1 MKKDDKVIFH
11 NTQLLLEHYRDVVWS
26 LEVSVFQTNVNFQAE
41 FGNTI
46 EEFLELSYEAGL
58 DLPASDVAA
67 RIRSI
72 NKSRNM
78 LRIIDG
84 AVALLREKY
93 RNGEECYWVL
103 YYTYLSSQEIGGVD
117 EIVEKLSEMFRDFS
131 RSTYYRRKNESIRRM
146 GDLLWGFRTNCFD
159 SALELL
165 YADKL
170 FMNQGKVCNSLSSF
184 LQILWYNTFILNNY
198 CHIFLRTL

>member
-1 MKKDDKVIFH
+1 MKKDEKLIFH

-26 LEVSVFQTNVNFQAE
+26 LEVSVFQANTNFQSE

-58 DLPASDVAA
+58 DLPSSDVAA

-78 LRIIDG
+78 LRIIDS

-103 YYTYLSSQEIGGVD
+103 YYTYLSPQEIGGVD
-117 EIVEKLSEMFRDFS
+117 EIVERISNMFRDFS
-131 RSTYYRRKNESIRRM
+131 RSTYYRRKNESIKQM
-146 GDLLWGFRTNCFD
+146 GDLLWGFTTNTCD
-159 SALELL
+159 PALELL
-165 YADKL
+165 YTDK
-170 FMNQGKVCNSLSSF
+170 
-184 LQILWYNTFILNNY
+184 ILDDGDGEK
-198 CHIFLRTL
+198 

>member
-1 MKKDDKVIFH
+1 MRYLLFFRIRRDKMKKDDKVIFH

-26 LEVSVFQTNVNFQAE
+26 LDVSVFQTNVNFQAE

-78 LRIIDG
+78 LRIIDS

-103 YYTYLSSQEIGGVD
+103 YYTYLSSQEFGGVD
-117 EIVEKLSEMFRDFS
+117 EIVDKYVNINHFRVLSIVFVLAAGIYIHIAQQFCAQLVLRQHTLYYFS
-131 RSTYYRRKNESIRRM
+131 
-146 GDLLWGFRTNCFD
+146 
-159 SALELL
+159 
-165 YADKL
+165 
-170 FMNQGKVCNSLSSF
+170 Q
-184 LQILWYNTFILNNY
+184 
-198 CHIFLRTL
+198 

>member
-78 LRIIDG
+78 LRIIDS
-84 AVALLREKY
+84 AVALLRKTIIEIII
-93 RNGEECYWVL
+93 
-103 YYTYLSSQEIGGVD
+103 SIGGIPKA
-117 EIVEKLSEMFRDFS
+117 IVPIAFLV
-131 RSTYYRRKNESIRRM
+131 
-146 GDLLWGFRTNCFD
+146 
-159 SALELL
+159 AL
-165 YADKL
+165 
-170 FMNQGKVCNSLSSF
+170 FITPSLICS
-184 LQILWYNTFILNNY
+184 L
-198 CHIFLRTL
+198 

>member
-11 NTQLLLEHYRDVVWS
+11 NTRLLLEHYRNVVWS
-26 LEVSVFQTNVNFQAE
+26 LEVSVFQTNANFQEE
-41 FGNTI
+41 FGSTI

-78 LRIIDG
+78 LRIIDS

-93 RNGEECYWVL
+93 RNGEECY
-103 YYTYLSSQEIGGVD
+103 S
-117 EIVEKLSEMFRDFS
+117 
-131 RSTYYRRKNESIRRM
+131 YR
-146 GDLLWGFRTNCFD
+146 
-159 SALELL
+159 
-165 YADKL
+165 
-170 FMNQGKVCNSLSSF
+170 
-184 LQILWYNTFILNNY
+184 
-198 CHIFLRTL
+198 

>member
-1 MKKDDKVIFH
+1 MKKDDKAIFH

-78 LRIIDG
+78 LRIIDS

-103 YYTYLSSQEIGGVD
+103 YYTYLFIFARNGGVD
-117 EIVEKLSEMFRDFS
+117 EIVESCLKCSRIFRGV
-131 RSTYYRRKNESIRRM
+131 RIIVEKTSIRRM
-146 GDLLWGFRTNCFD
+146 GDLLWGSDELRD
-159 SALELL
+159 PALELL
-165 YADKL
+165 YAERL
-170 FMNQGKVCNSLSSF
+170 ISG
-184 LQILWYNTFILNNY
+184 
-198 CHIFLRTL
+198 R

>member
-26 LEVSVFQTNVNFQAE
+26 LEVSVFQTNVNFQEE

-78 LRIIDG
+78 LRIIDS

-93 RNGEECYWVL
+93 RNGEECY
-103 YYTYLSSQEIGGVD
+103 S
-117 EIVEKLSEMFRDFS
+117 
-131 RSTYYRRKNESIRRM
+131 YR
-146 GDLLWGFRTNCFD
+146 
-159 SALELL
+159 
-165 YADKL
+165 
-170 FMNQGKVCNSLSSF
+170 
-184 LQILWYNTFILNNY
+184 
-198 CHIFLRTL
+198 

>member
-1 MKKDDKVIFH
+1 MKKDEKLIFH

-26 LEVSVFQTNVNFQAE
+26 LEVSVFQANTNFQSE
-41 FGNTI
+41 FGSTI

-58 DLPASDVAA
+58 DLPSSDVAA

-78 LRIIDG
+78 LRIIDS

-103 YYTYLSSQEIGGVD
+103 YYTYLSPQEIGGVD
-117 EIVEKLSEMFRDFS
+117 EIVERISNMFRDFS
-131 RSTYYRRKNESIRRM
+131 RSTYYRRKNESIKQM
-146 GDLLWGFRTNCFD
+146 GDLLWGFTTNICD
-159 SALELL
+159 PALELL
-165 YADKL
+165 YADK
-170 FMNQGKVCNSLSSF
+170 
-184 LQILWYNTFILNNY
+184 
-198 CHIFLRTL
+198 IFNDGDGEK

>member
-11 NTQLLLEHYRDVVWS
+11 NTRLLLEHYRNVVWS

-58 DLPASDVAA
+58 DLPASDVA
-67 RIRSI
+67 
-72 NKSRNM
+72 
-78 LRIIDG
+78 
-84 AVALLREKY
+84 VALLREKY

-103 YYTYLSSQEIGGVD
+103 YYTYLSSQEFGGVD

-146 GDLLWGFRTNCFD
+146 GDLLWGFRTSCCD
-159 SALELL
+159 PALELL
-165 YADKL
+165 YAEQL
-170 FMNQGKVCNSLSSF
+170 
-184 LQILWYNTFILNNY
+184 
-198 CHIFLRTL
+198 IFGRCEDDFKSHR

>member
-1 MKKDDKVIFH
+1 MKKDDKAIFH

-26 LEVSVFQTNVNFQAE
+26 LEVSVFQTNVNFQEE

-78 LRIIDG
+78 LRIIDS

-103 YYTYLSSQEIGGVD
+103 Y
-117 EIVEKLSEMFRDFS
+117 
-131 RSTYYRRKNESIRRM
+131 
-146 GDLLWGFRTNCFD
+146 
-159 SALELL
+159 
-165 YADKL
+165 
-170 FMNQGKVCNSLSSF
+170 
-184 LQILWYNTFILNNY
+184 
-198 CHIFLRTL
+198 

>member
-11 NTQLLLEHYRDVVWS
+11 NTRLLLEHYRNVVWS

-41 FGNTI
+41 FGSTI

-58 DLPASDVAA
+58 DLPASNVAA

-78 LRIIDG
+78 LRIIDS

-103 YYTYLSSQEIGGVD
+103 YYTYLSSQEIGSVD

-131 RSTYYRRKNESIRRM
+131 RSTYYRRKKREYKKN
-146 GDLLWGFRTNCFD
+146 G
-159 SALELL
+159 
-165 YADKL
+165 
-170 FMNQGKVCNSLSSF
+170 
-184 LQILWYNTFILNNY
+184 
-198 CHIFLRTL
+198 

>member
-1 MKKDDKVIFH
+1 MKKDDKAIFH

-26 LEVSVFQTNVNFQAE
+26 LEVSVFQTNVNFQEE

-78 LRIIDG
+78 LRIIDS
-84 AVALLREKY
+84 AVALLRVY
-93 RNGEECYWVL
+93 SRYGVECFRALFYS
-103 YYTYLSSQEIGGVD
+103 YLSSQEISGVD

-146 GDLLWGFRTNCFD
+146 GDLLWGFRTNCCD

-165 YADKL
+165 YTEQL
-170 FMNQGKVCNSLSSF
+170 LLGRL
-184 LQILWYNTFILNNY
+184 
-198 CHIFLRTL
+198 

>member
-11 NTQLLLEHYRDVVWS
+11 NTRLLLEHYRNVVWS
-26 LEVSVFQTNVNFQAE
+26 VEVSVFQTNVYFQAE

-103 YYTYLSSQEIGGVD
+103 YYTYLYQQVFGGVD
-117 EIVEKLSEMFRDFS
+117 EIVEKLSEIFRDFS
-131 RSTYYRRKNESIRRM
+131 SSTYYLIKNNNIRKIYFCYGVKEKMVEEKEIFKRE
-146 GDLLWGFRTNCFD
+146 GDF
-159 SALELL
+159 
-165 YADKL
+165 
-170 FMNQGKVCNSLSSF
+170 
-184 LQILWYNTFILNNY
+184 
-198 CHIFLRTL
+198 